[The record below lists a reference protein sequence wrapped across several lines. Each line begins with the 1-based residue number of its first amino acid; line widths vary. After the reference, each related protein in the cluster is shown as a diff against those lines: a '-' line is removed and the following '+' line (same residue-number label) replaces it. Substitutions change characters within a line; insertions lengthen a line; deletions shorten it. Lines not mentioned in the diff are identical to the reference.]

1 MMSAKNILSP
11 LNFCMKGMS
20 EGAVTAATVMSS
32 KSLAFLCDTVRDG
45 HTIGQGSQPSE
56 SRRQGLLRVLPPQR
70 LCIPINDLLLSHII
84 GDGEA
89 DDLQVGMNMYDQLLR
104 RHGSEEECPDN
115 LGMGEGK
122 KDESDIAA
130 SASVL

>member
-1 MMSAKNILSP
+1 MVTLLDRGLS
-11 LNFCMKGMS
+11 
-20 EGAVTAATVMSS
+20 
-32 KSLAFLCDTVRDG
+32 
-45 HTIGQGSQPSE
+45 
-56 SRRQGLLRVLPPQR
+56 RVKAEDRVSCEYCLPNE
-70 LCIPINDLLLSHII
+70 IPINDLLLSHII

-89 DDLQVGMNMYDQLLR
+89 DDLQVGMNLYDQLLR